1 MQKQSF
7 ENHTQH
13 DKFLYSLTVF
23 VIVLWFLFSMLAKK
37 ISSIVP
43 LNGLQYIMPVLVPLF
58 LILLMVKIRRYA
70 TTLQDRII
78 RQEVQFR
85 YFVATGKTLP
95 EEISLS
101 HMIGLRFAWD
111 SEFISLVNQV
121 VANPS
126 LTWKEIK
133 QKVKNWK
140 WDFNRV

>member
-1 MQKQSF
+1 MNSVV
-7 ENHTQH
+7 
-13 DKFLYSLTVF
+13 S
-23 VIVLWFLFSMLAKK
+23 
-37 ISSIVP
+37 
-43 LNGLQYIMPVLVPLF
+43 LNGLQYIMPVFVPIF
-58 LILLMVKIRRYA
+58 LLAFMVRTRRYA
-70 TTLQDRII
+70 TQLQDRII

-95 EEISLS
+95 EEIKLS
-101 HMIGLRFAWD
+101 HMIGLRFAGD